1 VAAGMKY
8 LDANNI
14 VHRDLAL
21 RNLLVTGGGEKGKYI
36 VKISDL
42 VSRGYFGGVYLGRV

>member
-1 VAAGMKY
+1 MKY
-8 LDANNI
+8 LEANNV

-36 VKISDL
+36 IKIGDL
-42 VSRGYFGGVYLGRV
+42 VSWGIFGGIETPRV